1 MCHGHWG
8 SNPSTLLKNTPWNLK
23 LTWHGHL
30 PGTSPSP
37 KKGKDSKFQASNTL
51 FSGAA
56 ASYACFSVG
65 KFSHPEHLSPNQGE
79 PWQWTGSTHESS
91 FCISGTTPSP
101 QTSGY
106 DLSRFPSSTTVVTSQ
121 GNLKIQLLKVFST
134 NEVYSTCD
142 FSANI
147 QISSSRK
154 TGFLHKKQLYKLY
167 KD

>member
-1 MCHGHWG
+1 MATCQGLRHLQKKERIPNSKHPIPFFQGLRLVMLVLVWVN
-8 SNPSTLLKNTPWNLK
+8 SLIRNISVQTRENL
-23 LTWHGHL
+23 
-30 PGTSPSP
+30 
-37 KKGKDSKFQASNTL
+37 DS
-51 FSGAA
+51 G
-56 ASYACFSVG
+56 
-65 KFSHPEHLSPNQGE
+65 P
-79 PWQWTGSTHESS
+79 GSTDESG